1 MRYGC
6 VRVRLVRVE
15 RLCDRLVLA
24 VRLCES
30 QACACSTVVRD
41 SGLCVRDGCVRVRLV
56 RAGWL

>member
-1 MRYGC
+1 M
-6 VRVRLVRVE
+6 RVRFVR
-15 RLCDRLVLA
+15 A